1 MKNSNAG
8 CMFIIGASPSVTKVI
23 NQLFKSYFS
32 EIIMVDNSEFLKKYL
47 LQYFPR
53 IIIID
58 INNRGIIH
66 TQDSLTDIITEIKNY
81 EPQVKII
88 VLGTFYERDLV
99 HNNYENSNLQF
110 IEKPW
115 NNENL
120 INLVKENLISLERI

>member
-1 MKNSNAG
+1 MKNSKSG
-8 CMFIIGASPSVTKVI
+8 CMFIIGASPLLTKAI

-47 LQYFPR
+47 TQYYPR

-58 INNRGIIH
+58 INNRGIIN
-66 TQDSLTDIITEIKNY
+66 TKDSLTDIITEIKDY
-81 EPQVKII
+81 EPHVKII
-88 VLGTFYERDLV
+88 VLGTFFERDLV
-99 HNNYENSNLQF
+99 PNNYENSNLKF

>member
-1 MKNSNAG
+1 
-8 CMFIIGASPSVTKVI
+8 MFIIGASPLLTKAI

-47 LQYFPR
+47 LQYYPR

-66 TQDSLTDIITEIKNY
+66 TKDSLTDIITEIKDY
-81 EPQVKII
+81 EPHVKII

-99 HNNYENSNLQF
+99 TNDYGNSNLQF

-120 INLVKENLISLERI
+120 INLVKKI

>member
-1 MKNSNAG
+1 MKNSKSG
-8 CMFIIGASPSVTKVI
+8 CMFIIGACPLLTKVI

-47 LQYFPR
+47 LQYYPR

-58 INNRGIIH
+58 INNRGIIN
-66 TQDSLTDIITEIKNY
+66 TKDSLTDIITEIKDY
-81 EPQVKII
+81 EPHVKII
-88 VLGTFYERDLV
+88 VLGTFFERDLV
-99 HNNYENSNLQF
+99 PNNYENSNLQF

-120 INLVKENLISLERI
+120 INLVNENLISLERI

>member
-1 MKNSNAG
+1 M
-8 CMFIIGASPSVTKVI
+8 
-23 NQLFKSYFS
+23 
-32 EIIMVDNSEFLKKYL
+32 
-47 LQYFPR
+47 LQYYPR

-66 TQDSLTDIITEIKNY
+66 TKDSLTDIITEIKDY

-99 HNNYENSNLQF
+99 PNNYENSNLQF

-115 NNENL
+115 NNESL